1 MMLSQSPSND
11 MAGSLMDQLR
21 RVLTEEARSRT
32 LVTYRELA
40 ERLGLT
46 PPQTI
51 HQLTGLL
58 EVLMAEDAA
67 ADRPLLAA
75 LCVGRLR
82 RNLPA
87 PGFFVTAEMLG
98 LFMGDPEG
106 PEAKDFHDR
115 ELAQVFSVYRRSHDG
130 RDLIARDG
138 PPTAMREN
146 HHE

>member
-11 MAGSLMDQLR
+11 MAGDLMDQLR
-21 RVLTEEARSRT
+21 WALIEEARSGT

-40 ERLGLT
+40 GCLGLM

-98 LFMGDPEG
+98 LFMGDPES

-115 ELAQVFSVYRRSHDG
+115 ELAQVFSMYRRSHDG
-130 RDLIARDG
+130 RDLMACDG
-138 PPTAMREN
+138 PPAVTREKY
-146 HHE
+146 HE

>member
-1 MMLSQSPSND
+1 MVFSRPSSSD
-11 MAGSLMDQLR
+11 VAGSLMEQLR
-21 RVLTEEARSRT
+21 RVLAEEARSGT

-40 ERLGLT
+40 ERLGLM

-75 LCVGRLR
+75 LCVGRLH

-115 ELAQVFSVYRRSHDG
+115 ELARVFSMYRRSHDG
-130 RDLIARDG
+130 RDLMACDG
-138 PPTAMREN
+138 PSAATREK